1 MRDTHYHTQ
10 RKDAIFW
17 INALDAVLKRLLWII
32 IPVSIQM
39 KRICVLIAI
48 RKYTGIWPKEDSLH
62 IRL

>member
-1 MRDTHYHTQ
+1 MRETHYHTQ
-10 RKDAIFW
+10 HKDVIVW

-39 KRICVLIAI
+39 KRKCVLIAI

-62 IRL
+62 IKL